1 MYIGKYSWFLA
12 ALKHEANRQYF
23 RQRKALA
30 QEAGI
35 SEAYLSMVWNEK
47 SRASPTLQEKLAEV
61 LGYDYMSL
69 MELGRSLVEGDSGDV
84 KPKRPLSM
92 VEQEKLR
99 IIIEKVEQILDKKGV
114 VLSPQKK
121 AALIMLMYKKKEFEA
136 AQIEELMPLISE
148 DV

>member
-99 IIIEKVEQILDKKGV
+99 IIIEKVEQI
-114 VLSPQKK
+114 
-121 AALIMLMYKKKEFEA
+121 
-136 AQIEELMPLISE
+136 
-148 DV
+148 